1 MLWGVPA
8 QLKEHMININRN
20 FAMYASLVVLILYCL
35 AVASD
40 VKLTADP
47 SVPAAGGKAHLS
59 KDKNSNLKLRIEV
72 YHLAKPGALTPAK
85 QNYVVWTQGRGKDPQ
100 NQGVLKVNDS
110 LEGKL
115 ENTVPNEDFDVF
127 VTAEDNPT
135 AVTSSEPKLLKGTI
149 QP

>member
-1 MLWGVPA
+1 MV
-8 QLKEHMININRN
+8 QLNRK
-20 FAMYASLVVLILYCL
+20 FAIYASAVVFIMSCL
-35 AVASD
+35 AAASD

-59 KDKNSNLKLRIEV
+59 KDKNGNLKLRIEV

-100 NQGVLKVNDS
+100 NQGVLKVNDG

-115 ENTVPNEDFDVF
+115 ENTVTNEDFDVF

-135 AVTSSEPKLLKGTI
+135 AVTPSEPKLLKGTI

>member
-1 MLWGVPA
+1 MI
-8 QLKEHMININRN
+8 QLNRR
-20 FAMYASLVVLILYCL
+20 FAIYASAVVFIMSCL
-35 AVASD
+35 AAASD

-59 KDKNSNLKLRIEV
+59 KDKNGNLKLRIEV

-100 NQGVLKVNDS
+100 NQGVLKVNDG

-115 ENTVPNEDFDVF
+115 ENTVTNEDFDVF
-127 VTAEDNPT
+127 VTAEDNST
-135 AVTSSEPKLLKGTI
+135 AVTPSEPKLLKGTI